1 MTRFAN
7 NITLVGTLMLT
18 LTMLAVAGG
27 FGTVHAAPTLNAT
40 ENLALRKPA
49 AASSVGVASQKAP
62 KAVDGTATTKW
73 ASAITEVSRLMVDL
87 RHRTSIGRYR
97 VIHANPY
104 ETWQRESIN
113 LRDFQFQISQDGQN
127 GLTLDSI
134 TDNLADVTDRPVN
147 SSDNYRYVHLYV
159 TDPQTEQLYRGARI
173 FEFEVYP

>member
-1 MTRFAN
+1 
-7 NITLVGTLMLT
+7 MLT
-18 LTMLAVAGG
+18 VTMLAVAGG

-73 ASAITEVSRLMVDL
+73 ASAITEVSWLMVDL

-97 VIHANPY
+97 VVHADPF
-104 ETWQRESIN
+104 ETWQRSSIN
-113 LRDFQFQISQDGQN
+113 LRDFDFQVSNDAKHWITVDTVTN
-127 GLTLDSI
+127 NVADI
-134 TDNLADVTDRPVN
+134 TDHTVELNGR
-147 SSDNYRYVHLYV
+147 YRYVHLYV

>member
-18 LTMLAVAGG
+18 VTMLAVAGG

-40 ENLALRKPA
+40 ENLVLNKPTK
-49 AASSVGVASQKAP
+49 ASSVGVADGETAN
-62 KAVDGTATTKW
+62 AVDGTTTTNW
-73 ASAITEVSRLMVDL
+73 ASEISEISWFMVDL
-87 RHRTSIGRYR
+87 GEPVTIGRYR

-104 ETWQRESIN
+104 ETWQREIIN